1 MGQSGDQAPW
11 TSNLSGGAGRWSE
24 TRRHRDPC
32 SPAHWREAGGHPP
45 TCGDT
50 AWREVHGQCQGR
62 DRRVPR
68 AARVRSRH
76 RLGDR
81 LVAVATHRCRMA
93 HPDRRWAIG
102 RSSAVP
108 CVRAIGGS
116 GKGPSDCA
124 NDGALPRQSLE
135 SGFIWRQASSAVA
148 KKPGVQ
154 RPKRKL
160 PVLSIGRRSWPTH
173 SKALS
178 SPGTRLE
185 PVLPPKPIAE
195 ATGAGMAS
203 EDAGLSSPFV
213 VSGMTLTR
221 RPTTAIT
228 ITGRALTPS
237 SRPACASR
245 AKRKT

>member
-45 TCGDT
+45 TSGDT

-93 HPDRRWAIG
+93 HPDRPWAIG
-102 RSSAVP
+102 GSSAVP

-124 NDGALPRQSLE
+124 NDGALPVNL
-135 SGFIWRQASSAVA
+135 WRAALYGGRHPA
-148 KKPGVQ
+148 RWQ
-154 RPKRKL
+154 R
-160 PVLSIGRRSWPTH
+160 S
-173 SKALS
+173 
-178 SPGTRLE
+178 
-185 PVLPPKPIAE
+185 
-195 ATGAGMAS
+195 
-203 EDAGLSSPFV
+203 
-213 VSGMTLTR
+213 
-221 RPTTAIT
+221 
-228 ITGRALTPS
+228 
-237 SRPACASR
+237 PACNDRRGSYRSCRSVADHGR
-245 AKRKT
+245 PIRRR